1 MNATQCRMARTGLNL
16 SAVDLAKLAGLGY
29 ATVARFE
36 TGATIANESRD
47 KIAAALDQ
55 AGALF
60 SKSKGR
66 VGVTVPD

>member
-1 MNATQCRMARTGLNL
+1 MARTGLNL

-36 TGATIANESRD
+36 SGATIAEESRD

-55 AGALF
+55 AGAQF
-60 SKSKGR
+60 TRRSGR